1 MPRFSNDIND
11 FFKNI
16 DKLPLELVYEIDSY
30 IPTKVK
36 IFLNK
41 KLYIQNHNRII
52 TDFIDKKQIENYI
65 RVTVR
70 QDNDFSFKL
79 LLEENIHK
87 WLKIKKYP
95 YKDAIFMN
103 YVYFLQAYCEE
114 HESNKCKEIILQK
127 LGELGL
133 LKNQHKKNIVKY
145 INNNS

>member
-16 DKLPLELVYEIDSY
+16 DKLPLELVYVIDSY

-36 IFLNK
+36 MFLNK
-41 KLYIQNHNRII
+41 KLYIQNHNYII

-65 RVTVR
+65 RVTIR

-87 WLKIKKYP
+87 WLKIKKYL

-103 YVYFLQAYCEE
+103 YVYFLQAYCDE
-114 HESNKCKEIILQK
+114 HESNKCGKLILQK
-127 LGELGL
+127 LDELGL

-145 INNNS
+145 ININS